1 MNRDAIGS
9 QAGSDEN
16 ASSAAFGSDIR
27 VALPFDFDG
36 LAPWLRLTPHPPR
49 HHPRRAATHLC
60 VNHLAPLPKML
71 LVDED
76 ALVRAGLRMILSSA
90 EDLEVDTPNSLEQQ
104 LS

>member
-1 MNRDAIGS
+1 MCRPATCKECGKATYVGCGAHVE
-9 QAGSDEN
+9 QVLG
-16 ASSAAFGSDIR
+16 G
-27 VALPFDFDG
+27 VAPAD
-36 LAPWLRLTPHPPR
+36 PHPPS

-76 ALVRAGLRMILSSA
+76 ALVRAGLRMIVSSA

>member
-1 MNRDAIGS
+1 
-9 QAGSDEN
+9 
-16 ASSAAFGSDIR
+16 
-27 VALPFDFDG
+27 
-36 LAPWLRLTPHPPR
+36 
-49 HHPRRAATHLC
+49 
-60 VNHLAPLPKML
+60 ML